1 MIVVLAI
8 VAFICSTF
16 IYVAFKHVYTHEK
29 RDLKLS
35 KKMLNSKKSKKKNK

>member
-1 MIVVLAI
+1 MIVVSII

-16 IYVAFKHVYTHEK
+16 IYVAFKHVYAHEK

-35 KKMLNSKKSKKKNK
+35 KKILNSKKSKKKNK